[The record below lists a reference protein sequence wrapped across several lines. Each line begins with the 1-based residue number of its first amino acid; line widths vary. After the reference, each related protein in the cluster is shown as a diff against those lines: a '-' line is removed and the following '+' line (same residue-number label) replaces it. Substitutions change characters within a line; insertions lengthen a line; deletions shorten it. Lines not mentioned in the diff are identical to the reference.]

1 MRGLLS
7 LFLLLPLLTSAQR
20 VADSLI
26 REGNYKAA
34 LQWINRQPEEMRK
47 TLRYERAGAFISLGN
62 YTEAAPLVETLVS
75 ESDGNSGASADA
87 YALRGFLNMNTGR
100 NDLALEDLTRGLS
113 LYAASGRA
121 ESPKAAICHSYL
133 GTLYYNTGKY
143 RQAEDQFL
151 RSLEIRKTQWGT
163 SHPEVGAALNDL
175 GLVYGQTSP
184 FKALDQY
191 DKVLALYAS
200 NYGPQHPKIAIVHS
214 NIGIMYKKLGLN
226 EEAIAE
232 FDKARSIWK
241 TVYPNGHPNQALVL
255 SYLGQTHALLDHH
268 DQAASYFRQALKQY
282 RSAYGDRHPDI
293 AATCNQ
299 VAQFHSGDGRYD
311 SALFY
316 LRAAMVA
323 NSRHYSGSDQQANP
337 AASDH
342 FNPYVLL
349 YTLQQKASV
358 LERRHFEQSLRAS
371 DLRQAVGALDVC
383 DTLISLIRRQ
393 STEESDKITLGSIA
407 NEVYEDG
414 VRICHAISEMEIRPR
429 PWLEHAMRFAEKSKA
444 AVLLEAIADASAKSF
459 AGLPDSLLERERS
472 LRAELS
478 LMNRRLAEAAGSAG
492 EASVRSALFALK
504 AEQELFT
511 ARLRRDYPR
520 YFNLKYQGEIP
531 GVDDLQ
537 RLIGSDAAVVSYF
550 IAEKNASVYLFTV
563 TDKGFNVKVRKM
575 PGELNRIIKGYYN
588 SLLYDQPAI
597 YRTTAPVLASL
608 LDPGL
613 GAGIRRLHIIPS
625 GPLGTMPFEALPSEK
640 KVSGDRYASS
650 YWIQR
655 YSIGYEFSTA
665 LLAGNVTSSGTTA
678 DRALLCAPV
687 SFDED
692 RGLSDLPGTREE
704 VNTIAS
710 IFQGSGDLLLDGDA
724 TEQQLR
730 NRDLSQYRYLHLAT
744 HGIAE
749 ETAPELSRIYLRRSE
764 GDDGDLF
771 SGEIYNLTLQA
782 DVVTLS
788 ACQTGLGKV
797 SKGEGVIGL
806 SRALRYAG
814 ARHVIVSYWS
824 VSDQST
830 STLMIDF
837 YNNFTGKGTPDYQEA
852 MAAAKRRMIRS
863 EKFSSPFHWAPFVIL
878 GF

>member
-1 MRGLLS
+1 
-7 LFLLLPLLTSAQR
+7 
-20 VADSLI
+20 
-26 REGNYKAA
+26 
-34 LQWINRQPEEMRK
+34 INRQPAEARK
-47 TLRYERAGAFISLGN
+47 SLRYATAGATISLGN
-62 YTEAAPLVETLVS
+62 YSEAATLIEALVNEA
-75 ESDGNSGASADA
+75 DGNPGASADA
-87 YALRGFLNMNTGR
+87 VSLRGFLNMNTGR
-100 NDLALEDLTRGLS
+100 NDLALEDLTSGLS
-113 LYAASGRA
+113 LYATSGRA
-121 ESPKAAICHSYL
+121 ESRQAATCHSYL

-151 RSLEIRKTQWGT
+151 RSLEIRTRQFGNN
-163 SHPEVGAALNDL
+163 HPEVGAALNDL

-191 DKVLALYAS
+191 DKVLALYAAT
-200 NYGPQHPKIAIVHS
+200 YGPQHPKNAIVHS

-232 FDKARSIWK
+232 FEKASAIWK
-241 TVYPNGHPNQALVL
+241 TVYPKGHPNQALVL

-268 DQAASYFRQALKQY
+268 EQAASYFRQALKQY
-282 RSAYGDRHPDI
+282 RSAYGERHPDI

-323 NSRHYSGSDQQANP
+323 NSRHYSGKNPDANP
-337 AASDH
+337 SASDH

-349 YTLQQKASV
+349 YTLQQKAGV
-358 LERRHFEQSLRAS
+358 LEQRHYAKSLRAG
-371 DLRQAVGALDVC
+371 DLRQAVAALDVC

-393 STEESDKITLGSIA
+393 SAEESDKITLGSIA
-407 NEVYEDG
+407 NEVFEDG
-414 VRICHAISEMEIRPR
+414 VRTCQAVSEMELRPR

-444 AVLLEAIADASAKSF
+444 AVLLEAIADASAKSY
-459 AGLPDSLLERERS
+459 AGLPDSLLERERN
-472 LRAELS
+472 LRADLS
-478 LMNRRLAEAAGSAG
+478 LLNRRLAEAAGSAG
-492 EASVRSALFALK
+492 EAGVRSALFALK

-531 GVDDLQ
+531 GVDELQ
-537 RLIGSDAAVVSYF
+537 RLIGPEAAVVSYF
-550 IAEKNASVYLFTV
+550 IAEKNSSVYLFIV
-563 TDKGFNVKVRKM
+563 TKKGFDVKVRKM
-575 PGELNRIIKGYYN
+575 PAELNRIIKGYYN
-588 SLLYDQPAI
+588 SLLYNQPAI
-597 YRTTAPVLASL
+597 YRTTAPVLANL
-608 LDPGL
+608 LDPRL
-613 GAGIRRLHIIPS
+613 GGSIRRLHIIPS
-625 GPLGTMPFEALPSEK
+625 GPLGTLPFEALPAGK
-640 KVSGDRYASS
+640 KVTGDSFASA
-650 YWIQR
+650 YWIDR

-665 LLAGNVTSSGTTA
+665 LLAGNVSAGGSVST
-678 DRALLCAPV
+678 RALLCAPV
-687 SFDED
+687 SFDAD
-692 RGLSDLPGTREE
+692 RGLNDLPGTREE

-710 IFQGSGDLLLDGDA
+710 IFKDSGDLLLDGDA

-830 STLMIDF
+830 SSLMIDF
-837 YNNFTGKGTPDYQEA
+837 YNHFKGQGTPDYQEA
-852 MAAAKRRMIRS
+852 MAEAKRRMIRS
-863 EKFSSPFHWAPFVIL
+863 EKFRNPFYWAPFVIL